1 MMLDG
6 SERRRDC
13 QDQNMFR
20 RGAKRKIMSG
30 LKA

>member
-1 MMLDG
+1 MLEG
-6 SERRRDC
+6 SEARLDC
-13 QDQNMFR
+13 QNQNMFR